1 MNEVIEQLKKVRLA
15 LTVRGA
21 GQRGDGE
28 GRLEFFHGLA
38 ADGLSPFEMALSGR
52 GVGETLVCELSP
64 LMLHEYFGVQL
75 PAFHA
80 ALAGGLPDGPFTLE
94 MKVLAVTAAADH
106 ELVRAMARSGHGC
119 GSSSCGCGCS
129 G

>member
-1 MNEVIEQLKKVRLA
+1 MNEVIEQLKKVCLGLA
-15 LTVRGA
+15 VRGA
-21 GQRGDGE
+21 GDQGCGE

-52 GVGETLVCELSP
+52 GVGERLTCELSP
-64 LMLHEYFGVQL
+64 AMLREYFGAQL
-75 PAFHA
+75 PALHV

-94 MKVLAVTAAADH
+94 VAVLAVTAGADH

-119 GSSSCGCGCS
+119 GSSCGCGCS